1 MPPKNSDINLLLQEM
16 QEKIKQLEKK
26 LDEKDVL
33 IKNLE
38 GRVNELEN
46 KLDQDKSKDLNNWSE
61 VVKRK
66 VKTNQ
71 GQNDIINTVL
81 HEEKERNKRKN
92 NIIIFGV
99 KLANHDNID
108 KKKCDEDMVNDIF
121 DSINADKDKIKKVI
135 RLKTRDTSKIPP
147 VIIELDNASDKISVL
162 KAAYINRN
170 KINEIY
176 FNSDMTESERD
187 LIKQLRSEVKLL
199 NASLNQKDEYYY
211 TIRNFK
217 IVKLIKKP
225 KQ

>member
-1 MPPKNSDINLLLQEM
+1 MVKVKAQELRG
-16 QEKIKQLEKK
+16 KKK
-26 LDEKDVL
+26 LFHQL
-33 IKNLE
+33 
-38 GRVNELEN
+38 NELKTELQQLNVN
-46 KLDQDKSKDLNNWSE
+46 KVTGGSPSKLSKIE
-61 VVKRK
+61 
-66 VKTNQ
+66 
-71 GQNDIINTVL
+71 
-81 HEEKERNKRKN
+81 
-92 NIIIFGV
+92 
-99 KLANHDNID
+99 LANYDNID
-108 KKKCDEDMVNDIF
+108 KKKCDEDMVNNIF

-217 IVKLIKKP
+217 VVKLMKKP